1 VEAAAKGS
9 GFHLF
14 LAGLTP
20 RFMLSIPSLWH
31 AARLTVL
38 ALGKGSRMVEATTKP
53 VNIRNRVSRVVLLAL
68 TVWVIVGLSAP
79 RLCMSAGS
87 EEGQPKNSAPSEP
100 EKNFGIKIVSL
111 RPTAGGQM
119 LDLRFQVI
127 DPEKAKAVLD
137 KNKKAYLLDG
147 KTGKTLP
154 VPVTKAGSMRQTTL
168 KPEAGRIYFMLFSN
182 PGGLVKEGGSVSLLI
197 GDFRKDGI
205 VVGSSG
211 AAPAPAGPPAL
222 QQTGDAGK
230 P

>member
-1 VEAAAKGS
+1 MACRATLPVRLSVFLAALAIS
-9 GFHLF
+9 GF
-14 LAGLTP
+14 
-20 RFMLSIPSLWH
+20 
-31 AARLTVL
+31 
-38 ALGKGSRMVEATTKP
+38 
-53 VNIRNRVSRVVLLAL
+53 VVLPACAVAGAGGTPPESRL
-68 TVWVIVGLSAP
+68 LSD
-79 RLCMSAGS
+79 S
-87 EEGQPKNSAPSEP
+87 
-100 EKNFGIKIVSL
+100 EKNFGIKIVSV

-182 PGGLVKEGGSVSLLI
+182 PNRMVKEGSSVSLII

-205 VVGSSG
+205 VVDSSG
-211 AAPAPAGPPAL
+211 AAPVPAETPAL
-222 QQTGDAGK
+222 QKTGDTGK

>member
-1 VEAAAKGS
+1 MMFAAINS
-9 GFHLF
+9 
-14 LAGLTP
+14 
-20 RFMLSIPSLWH
+20 
-31 AARLTVL
+31 
-38 ALGKGSRMVEATTKP
+38 
-53 VNIRNRVSRVVLLAL
+53 RVSRVVFLAL

-79 RLCMSAGS
+79 GLCMSAGS
-87 EEGQPKNSAPSEP
+87 EEGQLKSSALSEP
-100 EKNFGIKIVSL
+100 ERNFGIKIVSL

-168 KPEAGRIYFMLFSN
+168 KPEAGRIYFILFSN
-182 PGGLVKEGGSVSLLI
+182 PNRMVKEGGSVSLLI

-205 VVGSSG
+205 VVDSFGNSACSCRDPGFAKNRRHGQTVTRTLHGSRW
-211 AAPAPAGPPAL
+211 L
-222 QQTGDAGK
+222 QPQGVG
-230 P
+230 